1 MRKEVL
7 RMEHVYVKYCGKYA
21 LSDFKLNVYEGE
33 LVALFGFSWSGIH
46 EMGMVLSGG
55 GIIERGRILVGEQEV
70 QMHRPYYPEEY
81 GIVAVH
87 SRNNLVPDLTVAE
100 NLFFGGKNR
109 MLSLAVSERKQERLA
124 KSILEKFGIY
134 LDVHQKAYKLSYYE
148 ELMIKMLKAYVK
160 GAKLIVV
167 NEIAALSYSRE
178 RDQMFRV
185 LELLKADGI
194 AVIWINQRIEY
205 VQEIAD
211 RVVVVRDGKNVKNF
225 YGTDYSKELLIQM
238 AVEKEIHQIPIRC
251 PELKQEKVLQLFDIN
266 GKYLKDFSL
275 SVKKGQI
282 LGIWT
287 NDIYTQREFQE
298 IISGETQKYQGMML
312 LSEKSYRPRNYEE
325 AVRYGVKYIDLMWY
339 EKHGMPNMSIIENL
353 MMENFW
359 RQTRMW
365 QIVNRRWES
374 FQETRYRKMHPDW
387 PVGKWW
393 ELSPDQQRVLLYER
407 CCEQPGRLYL
417 FTEPFTQS
425 NYQMIEDVIRVMQE
439 LQEQG
444 KTLILQSLN
453 YQDLR
458 RVCDEI
464 CLIKDGCLQK
474 RVLRTEF
481 DQIEIGDYS

>member
-1 MRKEVL
+1 MREEVL
-7 RMEHVYVKYCGKYA
+7 RMEHVYAKNNGKYV
-21 LSDFKLNVYEGE
+21 LSDFKLNVYKGE
-33 LVALFGFSWSGIH
+33 LVVLFGFSGSGIH
-46 EMGMVLSGG
+46 ELGMVLSGG
-55 GIIERGRILVGEQEV
+55 GAIERGRILVGEQEV

-87 SRNNLVPDLTVAE
+87 SRNNLLPDLTVAE
-100 NLFFGGKNR
+100 NLFFGGKNK
-109 MLSLAVSERKQERLA
+109 MLSLVVSERKQERLA
-124 KSILEKFGIY
+124 KKILEKFQIY

-178 RDQMFRV
+178 RNQMLRV
-185 LELLKADGI
+185 IELLKADGI

-205 VQEIAD
+205 AQEIAD

-225 YGTDYSKELLIQM
+225 YGTDYSKEQLIQM
-238 AVEKEIHQIPIRC
+238 AVEKEIQQIQVRSM
-251 PELKQEKVLQLFDIN
+251 ELEQEEVLRLSNIN
-266 GKYLKDFSL
+266 GQYLEDFSL

-287 NDIYTQREFQE
+287 NDVYAQKEIRE
-298 IISGETQKYQGMML
+298 IISGETQNYRGTIL
-312 LSEKSYRPRNYEE
+312 LSGKDYHPKNYGE
-325 AVRYGVKYIDLMWY
+325 AVRCGVEYIDLMWY
-339 EKHGMPNMSIIENL
+339 EKHCMPNMRIIENL
-353 MMENFW
+353 MMESFW

-374 FQETRYRKMHPDW
+374 FQETKYRKKHLGW
-387 PVGKWW
+387 PTGKWW
-393 ELSPDQQRVLLYER
+393 ELTTDQQRLLLYER
-407 CCEQPGRLYL
+407 CCEQPSRLYL

-425 NYQMIEDVIRVMQE
+425 SYQMIEDVIRVMQV

-458 RVCDEI
+458 RVCDTI
-464 CLIKDGCLQK
+464 CIIKDGRLQK
-474 RVLRTEF
+474 RVRRTEF
-481 DQIEIGDYS
+481 DQIEIGDYI